1 MSGNILLEAIIFLA
15 GGVICVAIAKKIGL
29 SSIIGYLLAGMM
41 IGPFILG
48 FMKHEGEEILAFAE
62 FGVVMMLFL
71 IGLEIEPKSFWKM
84 RKSILGLGSM
94 QVIGTMAL
102 TFIICHFMGL
112 EWKMALTAA
121 MAVAL
126 SSTAITLQTNKEKGL
141 MKTTYGASSFSILLF
156 QDIMVIV
163 MIAALPLLSNVPEE
177 SLTEEGVA
185 ASSANLLD
193 SLPLALHA
201 LAIFVPIVLII
212 LSGRYLIVPML
223 RLVAQTGVREL
234 LVASAL
240 LIVFSIS
247 FLMELAG
254 LSPALGAFLGGVVLA
269 SSEFKHELESSLD
282 PFKGLLLGLFFMAV
296 GASINFLVI
305 ADQPVLIVSLV
316 FAVILVKAVILF
328 IVGWIYKLKIDQRM
342 LLVVGLSQIGEFAFV
357 LLSFAFQ
364 LNIFSQEEHDIL
376 LVVTALTMTLT
387 PILWMINERL
397 FLPKIGTKESQK
409 SSDKIEK
416 HHKIIL
422 LGFGHFGSTIGRFL
436 RAHGIEATVI
446 DSNSNHVDYLRTMGF
461 DVLYG
466 DVSRID
472 LLESAG
478 IAEADFLISAIDGPD
493 VSLHLMKKLKKKYP
507 KLKLIVRA
515 KNSFDAY
522 DFYNLGVDHIYRES
536 FATSVKLASDLLY
549 NMGFD
554 KKATEEQAE
563 KFIQLDM
570 ESFERLAK
578 TSATG
583 KEYIFKAREEMEMQ
597 EEILQGAFNLRSS
610 AIDSHKRE
618 S

>member
-15 GGVICVAIAKKIGL
+15 GGVICVSVAKKIGL

-48 FMKHEGEEILAFAE
+48 FMRHEGEDILAFAE

-71 IGLEIEPKSFWKM
+71 IGLEIEPRSFWKM
-84 RKSILGLGSM
+84 RKSILGLGSL
-94 QVIGTMAL
+94 QVFGTIAL
-102 TFIICHFMGL
+102 TFIIGYAIGL
-112 EWKMALTAA
+112 EWKMAITAA

-141 MKTTYGASSFSILLF
+141 MKTTYGGSSFSILLF
-156 QDIMVIV
+156 QDIMVIF

-185 ASSANLLD
+185 ASSAHILD

-201 LAIFVPIVLII
+201 LAIFVPIVLMVVA
-212 LSGRYLIVPML
+212 GRYLIVPML

-305 ADQPVLIVSLV
+305 AEQPLLIVGLV
-316 FAVILVKAVILF
+316 LGVIVVKAIILF
-328 IVGWIYKLKIDQRM
+328 IVGWIFKLKIDQRM

-364 LNIFSQEEHDIL
+364 LNIFTQEEHDIL

-397 FLPKIGTKESQK
+397 FLPKIGTKELDQ
-409 SSDKIEK
+409 SSDQIEK

-446 DSNSNHVDYLRTMGF
+446 DSNSNRVDYLRAMGF

-478 IAEADFLISAIDGPD
+478 IAEADFLISAIDDPD
-493 VSLHLMKKLKKKYP
+493 VSMHLMKKIKKKYP
-507 KLKLIVRA
+507 KLTLMVRA

-522 DFYNLGVDHIYRES
+522 EFYNMGVHHIYRES

-554 KKATEEQAE
+554 KKATEEQAQ

-578 TSATG
+578 TSSTG

-597 EEILQGAFNLRSS
+597 EEILQGAFNLKSS
-610 AIDSHKRE
+610 AIDSHIKE
-618 S
+618 

>member
-1 MSGNILLEAIIFLA
+1 MSGNILLEAIIFLT
-15 GGVICVAIAKKIGL
+15 GGVICVSVAKKIGL

-48 FMKHEGEEILAFAE
+48 FMRHEGEDILAFAE

-71 IGLEIEPKSFWKM
+71 IGLEIEPRSFWKM
-84 RKSILGLGSM
+84 RKSILGLGSL
-94 QVIGTMAL
+94 QVFGTIAL
-102 TFIICHFMGL
+102 TFIIGYAIGL
-112 EWKMALTAA
+112 EWKMAITAA

-141 MKTTYGASSFSILLF
+141 MKTTYGGSSFSILLF
-156 QDIMVIV
+156 QDIMVIF

-185 ASSANLLD
+185 ASSAHILD

-201 LAIFVPIVLII
+201 LAIFVPIVLIVVA
-212 LSGRYLIVPML
+212 GRYLIVPML

-305 ADQPVLIVSLV
+305 AEQPLLIVGLV
-316 FAVILVKAVILF
+316 LGVIVVKAIILF
-328 IVGWIYKLKIDQRM
+328 IVGWIFKLKIDQRM

-364 LNIFSQEEHDIL
+364 LNIFTQEEHDIL

-397 FLPKIGTKESQK
+397 FLPKIGTKELDQ
-409 SSDKIEK
+409 SSDQIEK

-446 DSNSNHVDYLRTMGF
+446 DSNSNRVDYLRAMGF

-478 IAEADFLISAIDGPD
+478 IAEADFLISAIDDPD
-493 VSLHLMKKLKKKYP
+493 VSMHLMKKIKKKYP
-507 KLKLIVRA
+507 KLTLMVRA

-522 DFYNLGVDHIYRES
+522 EFYNMGVHHIYRES

-554 KKATEEQAE
+554 KKATEEQAQ

-597 EEILQGAFNLRSS
+597 EEILQGAFNLKSS
-610 AIDSHKRE
+610 AIDSHIKE
-618 S
+618 

>member
-15 GGVICVAIAKKIGL
+15 GGVICVSVAKKIGL

-48 FMKHEGEEILAFAE
+48 FMRHEGEDILAFAE

-71 IGLEIEPKSFWKM
+71 IGLEIEPRSFWKM
-84 RKSILGLGSM
+84 RKSILGLGSL
-94 QVIGTMAL
+94 QVFGTIAL
-102 TFIICHFMGL
+102 TFIIGYAIGL
-112 EWKMALTAA
+112 EWKMAITAA

-141 MKTTYGASSFSILLF
+141 MKTTYGGSSFSILLF
-156 QDIMVIV
+156 QDIMVIF

-185 ASSANLLD
+185 ASSAHILD

-201 LAIFVPIVLII
+201 LAIFVPIVLIVVA
-212 LSGRYLIVPML
+212 GRYLIVPML

-305 ADQPVLIVSLV
+305 AEQPLLIVGLV
-316 FAVILVKAVILF
+316 LGVIVVKAIILF
-328 IVGWIYKLKIDQRM
+328 IVGWTFKLKIDQRM

-364 LNIFSQEEHDIL
+364 LNIFTQEEHDIL

-397 FLPKIGTKESQK
+397 FLPKIGTKELDQ
-409 SSDKIEK
+409 SSDQIEK

-446 DSNSNHVDYLRTMGF
+446 DSNSNRVDYLRAMGF

-478 IAEADFLISAIDGPD
+478 IAEADFLISAIDDPD
-493 VSLHLMKKLKKKYP
+493 VSMHLMKKIKKKYP
-507 KLKLIVRA
+507 KLTLMVRA

-522 DFYNLGVDHIYRES
+522 EFYNMGVHHIYRES

-554 KKATEEQAE
+554 KKATEEQAQ

-597 EEILQGAFNLRSS
+597 EEILQGAFNLKSS
-610 AIDSHKRE
+610 AIDSHIKE
-618 S
+618 

>member
-15 GGVICVAIAKKIGL
+15 GGVICVSVAKKIGL

-48 FMKHEGEEILAFAE
+48 FMRHEGEDILAFAE

-71 IGLEIEPKSFWKM
+71 IGLEIEPRSFWKM
-84 RKSILGLGSM
+84 RKSILGLGSL
-94 QVIGTMAL
+94 QVFGTIAL
-102 TFIICHFMGL
+102 TFIIGYAIGL
-112 EWKMALTAA
+112 EWKMAITAA

-141 MKTTYGASSFSILLF
+141 MKTTYGGSSFSILLF
-156 QDIMVIV
+156 QDIMVIF

-185 ASSANLLD
+185 ASSAHILD

-201 LAIFVPIVLII
+201 LAIFVPIVLIVVA
-212 LSGRYLIVPML
+212 GRYLIVPML

-305 ADQPVLIVSLV
+305 AEQPLLIVGLV
-316 FAVILVKAVILF
+316 LGVIVVKAIILF
-328 IVGWIYKLKIDQRM
+328 IVGWIFKLKIDQRM

-364 LNIFSQEEHDIL
+364 LNIFTQEEHDIL

-397 FLPKIGTKESQK
+397 FLPKIGTKELDQ
-409 SSDKIEK
+409 SSDQIEK

-446 DSNSNHVDYLRTMGF
+446 DSNSNRVDYLRAMGF

-478 IAEADFLISAIDGPD
+478 IAEADFLISAIDDPD
-493 VSLHLMKKLKKKYP
+493 VSMHLMKKIKKKYP
-507 KLKLIVRA
+507 KLTLMVRA

-522 DFYNLGVDHIYRES
+522 EFYNMGVHHIYRES

-554 KKATEEQAE
+554 KKATEEQAQ

-578 TSATG
+578 TSSTG

-597 EEILQGAFNLRSS
+597 EEILQGAFNLKSS
-610 AIDSHKRE
+610 AIDSHIKE
-618 S
+618 